1 MPNYIFETLLQESLI
16 EKTQEDLLMKDPCQH
31 LTFELGKSGEI
42 EFFVKHTNQGN
53 ESERA
58 SLLVAQLQYKAISG
72 E

>member
-1 MPNYIFETLLQESLI
+1 
-16 EKTQEDLLMKDPCQH
+16 MKDPCQH

-72 E
+72 EFLCYFEYFLKL